1 MQSNAGAPA
10 GAVGPLWEERR
21 RQHIAT
27 GRGGDVGISAVAFDQ
42 LEDLLY
48 EFDIEQERPSG
59 ILGNTRLAYLP
70 KAHAVDQPWIEAVLS
85 QLHGNKFSLE
95 HGDETRSAVAL
106 IAEAVRVFATD
117 LLRGASRSHERSLR
131 GRTHSKSLIVPPH
144 VVQHIVESPRLA
156 VLINDGLAADTALA
170 VGSSMSEQDMLP
182 SQTAMR
188 VPDVVPS
195 AADMARADED
205 DDGADSHD
213 EQQTIEERRRL
224 REGYR
229 SIIAKAEEQKQKMLA
244 GNTAVDVYS
253 ELRHVNELF
262 LQVKNTQDASLDSRA
277 LLQLAEISAHKI
289 QRMKLDGG
297 SFDID
302 DFINRL
308 GGKLTGRAQAAD
320 ADEGADAEQDDGA
333 QRDAD
338 GQTIR
343 QRFRQEEVHWE
354 HLAANVVRLSSRAP
368 LYGAIAV
375 EAKQR
380 EIHRPYQRLVR
391 DKTRQIQP
399 QQLEEKDIAQQE
411 NETSNKVQMMHS
423 HLLEVEPV
431 SLFRFFVNPESFGQS
446 VENLFYV
453 SFLVHDGRVSLETSK
468 DGDDI
473 VIESCNPATEAQI
486 QDGVDKIQ
494 QIMHFDMDLWRSVI
508 EAYEITEPIIPTR
521 VVSAESSTS
530 RWY

>member
-42 LEDLLY
+42 LEDLLCRLLSQRY
-48 EFDIEQERPSG
+48 PDEFDIEQERPSG

-106 IAEAVRVFATD
+106 IAE
-117 LLRGASRSHERSLR
+117 
-131 GRTHSKSLIVPPH
+131 
-144 VVQHIVESPRLA
+144 HIVESPRLA

-229 SIIAKAEEQKQKMLA
+229 
-244 GNTAVDVYS
+244 

-473 VIESCNPATEAQI
+473 VIATEAQI